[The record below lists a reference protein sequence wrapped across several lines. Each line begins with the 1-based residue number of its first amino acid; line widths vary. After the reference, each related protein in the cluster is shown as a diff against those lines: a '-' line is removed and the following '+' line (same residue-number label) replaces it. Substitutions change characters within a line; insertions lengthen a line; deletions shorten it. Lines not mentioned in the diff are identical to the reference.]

1 MERGRKM
8 TFTKEQKIIVILLV
22 LTILGSISIVSY
34 VKEQKHLGARH
45 VLIDESTDTSSYT
58 PMTESTD
65 FIEKRS
71 NSNIAVKIA
80 IHIEGAVQN
89 PGLYYL
95 DEESRYD
102 DAVNIA
108 GGLLQGADRS
118 RINLAKKI
126 YDEAFI
132 YIPMVGEEW
141 KPTDEQN
148 AENNHENQAKDSS
161 VALININT
169 ANQQELMSLSGIGE
183 VYAQRIIDYRTTNGA
198 FQSIEDIMK
207 VSGIGN
213 VTFENIKAQITK

>member
-1 MERGRKM
+1 M
-8 TFTKEQKIIVILLV
+8 TFSKEQKIIVILLV
-22 LTILGSISIVSY
+22 LAVLGSISVVSY
-34 VKEQKHLGARH
+34 VKEQNHQRERH
-45 VLIDESTDTSSYT
+45 VLIDQSIESSSF
-58 PMTESTD
+58 PQATENTTFNENST
-65 FIEKRS
+65 
-71 NSNIAVKIA
+71 NSDSQVKIA

-95 DEESRYD
+95 DDDSRYD
-102 DAVNIA
+102 DAVKKA

-118 RINLAKKI
+118 RINLARKV

-141 KPTDEQN
+141 EPPGELYSEKTQEN
-148 AENNHENQAKDSS
+148 ENNTSTP
-161 VALININT
+161 VLININT

-183 VYAQRIIDYRTTNGA
+183 VYAQRIIDYRNTNGA

-213 VTFENIKAQITK
+213 VTFENIKSQITK